1 MHPGRPRHKPTFPSA
16 LRHPPAPALGRLIP
30 DPPLSSR
37 AGVRGAV
44 ASPRI
49 PASAQRFHREFTRS
63 AHGCRPVVPR
73 NAQGCHP
80 ESPRNAQGCHPE
92 RSEGSRR
99 LDALEIPRLRLGMTR
114 SDRLGMTRSDRLGMT
129 RNDRLAM
136 TKGGRLGMTG
146 GAWLALTRRGGLG
159 MARRSRLEVTVPHPE
174 SPRSAQR
181 CRPECAGSAH
191 RCHPERSEGSRR
203 LDALEIPRLRLGM
216 TRSDRLGTTRG
227 DLLGM
232 TRIDRLGTTGSDR
245 LGMTRSRRPGRNGS
259 GRLAMA
265 GGGRVGVMSTGLP
278 RMTRAGGHSAVANRV
293 ASAHAAGR
301 GRPQPP
307 RTAAHGFRRT
317 GA

>member
-1 MHPGRPRHKPTFPSA
+1 VQLAVRIELRIATERGHHRARSPACGRRRAGSGGSA
-16 LRHPPAPALGRLIP
+16 RPPAADHCR
-30 DPPLSSR
+30 
-37 AGVRGAV
+37 
-44 ASPRI
+44 
-49 PASAQRFHREFTRS
+49 PASAH
-63 AHGCRPVVPR
+63 AVPLDQPH
-73 NAQGCHP
+73 AAYPLPICHP
-80 ESPRNAQGCHPE
+80 ESPRSAHRCRPESARSAHPCHPE

-99 LDALEIPRLRLGMTR
+99 LDAPEIPRLRLGMTR
-114 SDRLGMTRSDRLGMT
+114 SDRLGMTRR
-129 RNDRLAM
+129 
-136 TKGGRLGMTG
+136 GGR
-146 GAWLALTRRGGLG
+146 G
-159 MARRSRLEVTVPHPE
+159 MAKRSRREVTMPHPE
-174 SPRSAQR
+174 SSRTAHR
-181 CRPECAGSAH
+181 WRRECAGSAH

-203 LDALEIPRLRLGM
+203 LDTLEIPRLRLGM
-216 TRSDRLGTTRG
+216 TRSNRLGMTRG

-232 TRIDRLGTTGSDR
+232 TRSDRLGTTRIDR

-307 RTAAHGFRRT
+307 QTAAHGFRRT